1 MEFARMIVLDTHIWL
16 WWINQDTKKLGHSL
30 LDRIAKENFV
40 GVCAIS
46 CFEVAWLQSHGRIS
60 LQCDVGIWFE
70 RALEGSDI
78 ALLPI
83 SPEIARCAAE
93 LPEHHSDPQDR
104 LIIATSITHDAQLAS
119 KDKKFQLYR
128 ELSDLLL

>member
-1 MEFARMIVLDTHIWL
+1 MIVLDTHIWL
-16 WWINQDTKKLGHSL
+16 WWINQDARKLGRKL
-30 LDRIAKENFV
+30 QDRIVEEDFV
-40 GVCAIS
+40 GVCSIS

-60 LQCDVGIWFE
+60 LQCNVGIWFE
-70 RALEGSDI
+70 RALGGSNI

-83 SPEIARCAAE
+83 SPEIAKCAAE

-104 LIIATSITHDAQLAS
+104 LIIATSITHNAQLVS
-119 KDKKFQLYR
+119 KDKKFRLYR